1 MSIFK
6 SAIDDY
12 LADRAFAQTLE
23 NPRRSGALKAFV
35 QGECASLVDGHN
47 QLVAHLKQQIKTM
60 EAQIK
65 MMEQK
70 CQKCE
75 QSSEAQQQS
84 YKSSPRTPD
93 ASARRASRTTSA
105 IGPSF
110 HARLM

>member
-6 SAIDDY
+6 TAIDDY

-35 QGECASLVDGHN
+35 HGECASLVDGHN
-47 QLVAHLKQQIKTM
+47 QLVAHLKQQIQTM
-60 EAQIK
+60 EAKHEAQIK

-75 QSSEAQQQS
+75 LGFMEAV
-84 YKSSPRTPD
+84 
-93 ASARRASRTTSA
+93 SRVS
-105 IGPSF
+105 
-110 HARLM
+110 H